1 MHTESDP
8 LACWAQEAR
17 AIILLNDYLLASTTY
32 FWHLS
37 DTSLMN
43 MHVKYTVVD
52 SLPIS
57 KVEPDAIK
65 ECILKSV
72 SKVNVHT

>member
-1 MHTESDP
+1 MD
-8 LACWAQEAR
+8 
-17 AIILLNDYLLASTTY
+17 
-32 FWHLS
+32 
-37 DTSLMN
+37 

-57 KVEPDAIK
+57 EVEPDAIK